1 MMWLGVDVVLPF
13 ASGDSVLWQDDQKL
27 SKGRFLI
34 LLLYH
39 LKTRTLASELT
50 KYTRYR
56 EEF

>member
-1 MMWLGVDVVLPF
+1 MWLGIDVVLPF

-27 SKGRFLI
+27 SKGRFLT

-50 KYTRYR
+50 K
-56 EEF
+56 